1 MIASSPSRV
10 EYRDA
15 GPRPGHAG
23 AVWRAVLGAVLVIA
37 CATARAELTC
47 EQLGAIAKTTVE
59 LRNQG
64 ASLTRLLA
72 DAERGEMKDRLTARE
87 LEIVKQVIRLSFDGT
102 LSPAEVVEACQ
113 QGGAIVPSR

>member
-1 MIASSPSRV
+1 MEIR
-10 EYRDA
+10 YRIL
-15 GPRPGHAG
+15 G
-23 AVWRAVLGAVLVIA
+23 ARIVLGAVLVVA
-37 CATARAELTC
+37 CAVARAELTC

-72 DAERGEMKDRLTARE
+72 DAERGEMKNRLAERD

-102 LSPAEVVEACQ
+102 LSLAEVMEACQ
-113 QGGAIVPSR
+113 QGGALVPSH